1 MKRTL
6 LKIIVIAFCIGSVSA
21 NAQRMWT
28 LKECLDTALVKNIS
42 INQGYLSSE
51 ISRINLI
58 QARAAELPNLY
69 LNDSHSLNAGFSL
82 DPYTNQYTTQNI
94 SSNNLS
100 LNSSVNLFNGHVLLY
115 TIRQNKLLY
124 EAGLLDI
131 DKLKVDVTL
140 NILAAYMQVLMDY
153 AAIDIAREQV
163 ISSDTLVG
171 QTKKFLQ
178 FGKVAELSLLQIQ
191 SQLASDKLLEIT
203 AENQLQLDK
212 LTLLQLMETPVD
224 SSFEIKK
231 QETED
236 SVLII
241 PPSSAQINDIS
252 LGFMPQIKSAAI
264 KINASK
270 ASIKVAQC
278 LGIPS
283 LILSGGLKTGYSS
296 IRSNYNTDTSFQLR
310 TIGYVK
316 GDLSQPVTGNVP
328 IYNSN
333 KQIQS
338 LSEQLKNNFGEFISL
353 TLSVPIF
360 NRYVAR
366 NSIAIAKVNVRV
378 AQWNE
383 QQTKN
388 DLRKSVETVYT
399 NQIAAGKKMLAV
411 KEQLD
416 LERRT
421 YADMGKK
428 YSFGAVDAT
437 SFLIEKNNFDKAA
450 MSFIQ
455 AKYDYALK
463 TKMVDFYLNK
473 PLNY

>member
-1 MKRTL
+1 MINKLKVVL
-6 LKIIVIAFCIGSVSA
+6 LFSCLYSISA
-21 NAQRMWT
+21 KAQHVWT
-28 LKECLDTALVKNIS
+28 FRECLDTALIKNIS
-42 INQGYLSSE
+42 INQSNLSSQ
-51 ISRINLI
+51 IARINLI
-58 QARAAELPNLY
+58 QSKAAQLPNLY

-82 DPYTNQYTTQNI
+82 DPYTNQYTSQNI

-115 TIRQNKLLY
+115 TIKQNKLIY
-124 EAGLLDI
+124 EAGSLDI

-140 NILAAYMQVLMDY
+140 NVIAAFMQVLMDY
-153 AAIDIAREQV
+153 AAIDIANKQV
-163 ISSDTLVG
+163 IVTDTLVG

-191 SQLASDKLLEIT
+191 SQLESDKLLQIN
-203 AENQLQLDK
+203 AENQLKLDK
-212 LTLLQLMETPVD
+212 LTLLQLMDTPID
-224 SSFEIKK
+224 DYFEIRKLV
-231 QETED
+231 TED
-236 SVLII
+236 SVLVII
-241 PPSSAQINDIS
+241 PSSAQINEVS
-252 LGFMPQIKSAAI
+252 VGFMPQIKSASLRI
-264 KINASK
+264 ESSK
-270 ASIKVAQC
+270 TSIKVAQC

-283 LILSGGLKTGYSS
+283 LVLSGGLKTGYSS
-296 IRSNYNTDTSFQLR
+296 SRSNYTTDTSYLLT
-310 TIGYVK
+310 TIGYLK
-316 GDLSQPVTGNVP
+316 GDITQPVTGEVP
-328 IYNSN
+328 TYNSN

-338 LSEQLKNNFGEFISL
+338 LGSQLKNNFGEFVSL

-366 NSIAIAKVNVRV
+366 NSISIAKINVRY
-378 AQWNE
+378 AELNE
-383 QQTKN
+383 QQLKN
-388 DLRKSVETVYT
+388 DLRKSIETIYT

-421 YADMGKK
+421 YSDMAKK

-437 SFLIEKNNFDKAA
+437 SFLIEKNNFDKAS

>member
-1 MKRTL
+1 MKSNL
-6 LKIIVIAFCIGSVSA
+6 IQIVISFICLLANSA
-21 NAQRMWT
+21 SAQRAWT
-28 LKECLDTALVKNIS
+28 LKECLDTALIKNIS
-42 INQGYLSSE
+42 INQSYLSSQ
-51 ISRINLI
+51 IARINLI
-58 QARAAELPNLY
+58 QARAAQLPNLY

-82 DPYTNQYTTQNI
+82 DPYTNQYTSQNI

-115 TIRQNKLLY
+115 TIKQNKLLY

-153 AAIDIAREQV
+153 AAIAIANQQV
-163 ISSDTLVG
+163 IVSDTLVG
-171 QTKKFLQ
+171 QTRKFLQ

-191 SQLASDKLLEIT
+191 SQLASDKLLQLN

-224 SSFEIKK
+224 NLFEIKK
-231 QETED
+231 LETED
-236 SVLII
+236 SVLVM
-241 PPSSAQINDIS
+241 PPSSAQIYEVAVS
-252 LGFMPQIKSAAI
+252 FMPQIKSASLRI
-264 KINASK
+264 DASK

-283 LILSGGLKTGYSS
+283 LVLSGGLKTGYSS
-296 IRSNYNTDTSFQLR
+296 IRSNYTTDTSYQST
-310 TIGYVK
+310 TIGYVR
-316 GDLSQPVTGNVP
+316 GDPTQPVTGEVP
-328 IYNSN
+328 TYNSN
-333 KQIQS
+333 KQVQS
-338 LSEQLKNNFGEFISL
+338 LGSQLKNNFGEFISL
-353 TLSVPIF
+353 TLSVTIF

-366 NSIAIAKVNVRV
+366 NNISIAKINVRY
-378 AQWNE
+378 AAFNE
-383 QQTKN
+383 QQLKN
-388 DLRKSVETVYT
+388 DLRKSIEMVYT
-399 NQIAAGKKMLAV
+399 NQIIAGKKMMAV

-421 YADMGKK
+421 YADMEKK

-437 SFLIEKNNFDKAA
+437 SFLIEKNNFDKAT

>member
-115 TIRQNKLLY
+115 TIKQNKLLY

-153 AAIDIAREQV
+153 SAIDIAKEQV

-236 SVLII
+236 SLLIN
-241 PPSSAQINDIS
+241 PPSSTEINDLS
-252 LGFMPQIKSAAI
+252 LGFMPQIKSASL
-264 KINASK
+264 KIDASK
-270 ASIKVAQC
+270 ASIKVAQT

-296 IRSNYNTDTSFQLR
+296 IRSNYNTDTSFQLQ

-316 GDLSQPVTGNVP
+316 GDLSQPVTGEVP
-328 IYNSN
+328 IYNSS
-333 KQIQS
+333 KQIQP
-338 LSEQLKNNFGEFISL
+338 LSDQLKNNFGEFISL

-378 AQWNE
+378 AELNE

-421 YADMGKK
+421 YADMEKK

>member
-1 MKRTL
+1 MRKNTN
-6 LKIIVIAFCIGSVSA
+6 IIAILFYCALPISIT
-21 NAQRMWT
+21 AQRVWT
-28 LKECLDTALVKNIS
+28 LEECLDTAQVKNIT
-42 INQGYLSSE
+42 INQSYLSSQ
-51 ISRINLI
+51 IARINLI
-58 QARAAELPNLY
+58 QAREAQLPNLY

-82 DPYTNQYTTQNI
+82 DPYTNQYTSQNI

-115 TIRQNKLLY
+115 TIKQNKLLY

-153 AAIDIAREQV
+153 AAIDIANQQV

-171 QTKKFLQ
+171 QTRKFLQ

-191 SQLASDKLLEIT
+191 SQLASDKLLRLNT
-203 AENQLQLDK
+203 ENQLQLDK

-224 SSFEIKK
+224 SLFEIKK
-231 QETED
+231 LETED
-236 SVLII
+236 SVLVM
-241 PPSSAQINDIS
+241 PPSSAQINEVS
-252 LGFMPQIKSAAI
+252 VGFMPQIKSASLRI
-264 KINASK
+264 DASK

-283 LILSGGLKTGYSS
+283 LVLSGGFKTGYSS
-296 IRSNYNTDTSFQLR
+296 IRSNYTTDTSYKLT

-316 GDLSQPVTGNVP
+316 GDINQPVTGEVP
-328 IYNSN
+328 TFNSN
-333 KQIQS
+333 KQVQS
-338 LSEQLKNNFGEFISL
+338 LGSQLKNNFGEFVSL

-366 NSIAIAKVNVRV
+366 NSISIAKINFHY
-378 AQWNE
+378 AELNE
-383 QQTKN
+383 QQLKN
-388 DLRKSVETVYT
+388 DLRKRIETVYA
-399 NQIAAGKKMLAV
+399 NQLAAGKRMLAV

-421 YADMGKK
+421 FADMEKK

-437 SFLIEKNNFDKAA
+437 SFLIEKNNFDKAS